1 MFESC
6 FPHSSNYKQQISP
19 LPPPH
24 LHAAALILPNKRLP
38 ASVYI
43 KSAIKRGT
51 VDERL
56 RRRNGGRFHIGINVI
71 D

>member
-19 LPPPH
+19 SPH
-24 LHAAALILPNKRLP
+24 LHAAALILPNKRLR
-38 ASVYI
+38 ASVHI

-51 VDERL
+51 VDGKL
-56 RRRNGGRFHIGINVI
+56 RRGNGGRFHIGINVI